1 MRPLR
6 ANHIVGHSL
15 RIRARNRG
23 RVTPVTECSP
33 DCYCWPRGDAVRL
46 PCRSGPVPASDGFG
60 RKRTLSSRKPI
71 DLAER
76 RTHRRYPAWLE
87 AALHDRE
94 ASVLVPVTV
103 VDISAGGALVQ
114 SPHPLADGSDVTLSL
129 TTPAGALELDGH
141 AVRTEDSWVGP
152 QVHLGFELVDPA
164 TRLQLLRLL
173 DELQSAFTHGQTE
186 LARRRIR

>member
-1 MRPLR
+1 M
-6 ANHIVGHSL
+6 
-15 RIRARNRG
+15 
-23 RVTPVTECSP
+23 
-33 DCYCWPRGDAVRL
+33 
-46 PCRSGPVPASDGFG
+46 
-60 RKRTLSSRKPI
+60 SSRKPI

-114 SPHPLADGSDVTLSL
+114 SPHPLANGSDVTLSL
-129 TTPAGALELDGH
+129 TTPSGTLELDGH

-173 DELQSAFTHGQTE
+173 GELQSAFTHGQSE
-186 LARRRIR
+186 LAKRRFRQ